1 MQKKNL
7 NLAFSAQ
14 ILKFFARKTSSQPWV
29 TVANWKIRFA
39 TVSHGCK
46 LDFLAKKLRICANF
60 CTNIKKIVPEN
71 LVRNSE
77 SQSRTGKSGLWPW
90 VMVTIQKILF
100 IILSFLF
107 CFVTVHKFGHICLIL
122 YPSPKKISPEWKKDN
137 QNLNYIIDV
146 FSD

>member
-1 MQKKNL
+1 MQKKNM
-7 NLAFSAQ
+7 NLVFLSKS
-14 ILKFFARKTSSQPWV
+14 LP
-29 TVANWKIRFA
+29 VANWKIRFA

-137 QNLNYIIDV
+137 LKHELPDLV
-146 FSD
+146 WV